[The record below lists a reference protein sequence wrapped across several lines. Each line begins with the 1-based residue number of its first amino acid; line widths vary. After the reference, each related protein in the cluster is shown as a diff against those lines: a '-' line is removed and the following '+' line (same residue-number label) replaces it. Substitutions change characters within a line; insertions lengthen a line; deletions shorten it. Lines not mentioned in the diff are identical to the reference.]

1 MADKAKQTAEA
12 QTQEQVQ
19 EVSLLDQILTEGK
32 MARDDY
38 QREQAKDMI
47 GEFVNQVMSGE
58 LTMSKNMDVAI
69 NARIAEID
77 RVRPPRVQI
86 TYDVE
91 VGGAIE
97 LKELP
102 FVVGV
107 MGDFVGK
114 PEEPLPAN
122 KNRKFVEIDPDNF
135 NQVMAGMK
143 PRVAFSVENKMQ
155 NYGSKVGVDLKF
167 NNIEDFEPDNVVQ
180 QVEPLRKLVEA
191 RQKLSDLRSK
201 MDGNDKLESILNDL
215 ISDADKQKQIS
226 DALGIEKKEE

>member
-1 MADKAKQTAEA
+1 MA
-12 QTQEQVQ
+12 
-19 EVSLLDQILTEGK
+19 
-32 MARDDY
+32 
-38 QREQAKDMI
+38 
-47 GEFVNQVMSGE
+47 
-58 LTMSKNMDVAI
+58 SKESI
-69 NARIAEID
+69 QHKID

-102 FVVGV
+102 FVLGV

-114 PEEPLPAN
+114 PEEPLPAI

-135 NQVMAGMK
+135 NQVLAGMK
-143 PRVAFSVENKMQ
+143 PRVAFSVDNKLQ
-155 NYGSKVGVDLKF
+155 DDGSKVGVDLTF
-167 NNIEDFEPDNVVQ
+167 NSIEDFEPDNIVQ

-201 MDGNDKLESILNDL
+201 MDGNEKLENILNDI
-215 ISDADKQKQIS
+215 ISDTDKQKQLS
-226 DALGIEKKEE
+226 DALGIEGKKED

>member
-1 MADKAKQTAEA
+1 MA
-12 QTQEQVQ
+12 
-19 EVSLLDQILTEGK
+19 
-32 MARDDY
+32 
-38 QREQAKDMI
+38 
-47 GEFVNQVMSGE
+47 
-58 LTMSKNMDVAI
+58 SKESI
-69 NARIAEID
+69 QHKID

-114 PEEPLPAN
+114 PEEPLPAI

-135 NQVMAGMK
+135 NQVLAGMK
-143 PRVAFSVENKMQ
+143 PRVAYSVENKMQ
-155 NYGSKVGVDLKF
+155 NDGSKIGVDLKF
-167 NNIEDFEPDNVVQ
+167 NNIEDFEPDNIVQ

-201 MDGNDKLESILNDL
+201 MDGNDKLESMLND
-215 ISDADKQKQIS
+215 IIADVDKQKQLS

>member
-1 MADKAKQTAEA
+1 MP
-12 QTQEQVQ
+12 
-19 EVSLLDQILTEGK
+19 
-32 MARDDY
+32 
-38 QREQAKDMI
+38 
-47 GEFVNQVMSGE
+47 
-58 LTMSKNMDVAI
+58 SKESI
-69 NARIAEID
+69 QHKID

-102 FVVGV
+102 FVIGV

-114 PEEPLPAN
+114 SEDPLPAI
-122 KNRKFVEIDPDNF
+122 KNRKFVELDPDNF
-135 NQVMAGMK
+135 NQVLAGMK
-143 PRVAFSVENKMQ
+143 PRVAFTVDNKMQ
-155 NYGSKVGVDLKF
+155 DDGSKVGVDLKF

-201 MDGNDKLESILNDL
+201 MDGNEKLESILND
-215 ISDADKQKQIS
+215 IIGDAGKQKELS
-226 DALGIEKKEE
+226 DALGLGKEE

>member
-1 MADKAKQTAEA
+1 MPTRE
-12 QTQEQVQ
+12 
-19 EVSLLDQILTEGK
+19 SLQHKL
-32 MARDDY
+32 
-38 QREQAKDMI
+38 
-47 GEFVNQVMSGE
+47 
-58 LTMSKNMDVAI
+58 
-69 NARIAEID
+69 D

-102 FVVGV
+102 FVIGV

-114 PEEPLPAN
+114 PEDPLPPL

-135 NQVMAGMK
+135 NQVLSGMN
-143 PRVAFSVENKMQ
+143 PRLAFSVENKLQ
-155 NYGSKVGVDLKF
+155 DDGSKMGVELKF

-191 RQKLSDLRSK
+191 RQKLADLRSK
-201 MDGNDKLESILNDL
+201 MDGNEKLENLLNDI
-215 ISDADKQKQIS
+215 ISDTGKQKELS
-226 DALGIEKKEE
+226 DALGLEGGEGKEDK

>member
-1 MADKAKQTAEA
+1 MPTKE
-12 QTQEQVQ
+12 
-19 EVSLLDQILTEGK
+19 SLQHK
-32 MARDDY
+32 
-38 QREQAKDMI
+38 
-47 GEFVNQVMSGE
+47 
-58 LTMSKNMDVAI
+58 
-69 NARIAEID
+69 ID

-114 PEEPLPAN
+114 PEEPLAPL

-135 NQVMAGMK
+135 NQVMSGMS
-143 PRVAFSVENKMQ
+143 PRLAYTVDNKLQ
-155 NYGSKVGVDLKF
+155 DDGSKMGIELKF
-167 NNIEDFEPDNVVQ
+167 NSIEDFEPDNIAQ

-191 RQKLSDLRSK
+191 RQKLADLRSK
-201 MDGNDKLESILNDL
+201 MDGNDKLESLLEDVM
-215 ISDADKQKQIS
+215 SSAEKQKQLS
-226 DALGIEKKEE
+226 SALGIDGGGKEQ

>member
-1 MADKAKQTAEA
+1 MATKE
-12 QTQEQVQ
+12 
-19 EVSLLDQILTEGK
+19 SLQHKL
-32 MARDDY
+32 
-38 QREQAKDMI
+38 
-47 GEFVNQVMSGE
+47 
-58 LTMSKNMDVAI
+58 
-69 NARIAEID
+69 D

-107 MGDFVGK
+107 LGDFVGK
-114 PEEPLPAN
+114 PEEALPAL

-143 PRVAFSVENKMQ
+143 PRVAFSTDNKLQ
-155 NYGSKVGVDLKF
+155 DDGSKIGVDLRF
-167 NNIEDFEPDNVVQ
+167 NSIEDFEPDNIVQ
-180 QVEPLRKLVEA
+180 QVDPLRKLVEA

-201 MDGNDKLESILNDL
+201 MDGNDKLESMLNDV
-215 ISDADKQKQIS
+215 ISNADKQKELS
-226 DALGIEKKEE
+226 AALGLDGAKEE